1 MRKFVYLLCL
11 VFLVVTLTITA
22 GCGMITPQVRKD
34 IPYGKGIE
42 FDKAFDCAV
51 SAARDIG
58 FTQIEFPDR
67 KIGTFGAMK
76 TGGTAFSAMYQA
88 NFVIDKNTSAISVT
102 IQELNAPI
110 PSSKAEL
117 NKIIDAFYNAFQ
129 KRCGK

>member
-1 MRKFVYLLCL
+1 MKKRILSNVLL
-11 VFLVVTLTITA
+11 FLALTMMV

-34 IPYGKGIE
+34 IPYGKSIE
-42 FDKAFDCAV
+42 FDKAFDCAI

-67 KIGTFGAMK
+67 KTGTFSAMK

-102 IQELNAPI
+102 IQEFNAPI
-110 PSSKAEL
+110 PSSEVEL

-129 KRCGK
+129 KHCGK